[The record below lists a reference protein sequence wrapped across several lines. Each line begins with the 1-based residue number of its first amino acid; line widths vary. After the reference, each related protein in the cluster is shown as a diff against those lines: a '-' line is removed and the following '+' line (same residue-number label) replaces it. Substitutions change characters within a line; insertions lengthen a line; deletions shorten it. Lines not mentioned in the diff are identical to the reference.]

1 MGAFVHVVE
10 VAVEKETDRVVKGI
24 YGEMKAVVGGHSRTG
39 QAVGA
44 IHIEGGGSSWFI
56 GGTGGE
62 GTKHLYYLNEGNG
75 GSGAIITS
83 TRKVDRLGRKPGKL
97 AVMDG
102 MYTTFRPYV
111 HGYSGIH
118 FVESIASHYGG

>member
-24 YGEMKAVVGGHSRTG
+24 FGEMKGVVGGHTRSG
-39 QAVGA
+39 AAVGA
-44 IHIEGGGSSWFI
+44 IHIQGGGSKWFI

-75 GSGAIITS
+75 GHMIYPKRAKALHYS
-83 TRKVDRLGRKPGKL
+83 
-97 AVMDG
+97 DG
-102 MYTTFRPYV
+102 SFHPRSRPYA
-111 HGYSGIH
+111 GIH